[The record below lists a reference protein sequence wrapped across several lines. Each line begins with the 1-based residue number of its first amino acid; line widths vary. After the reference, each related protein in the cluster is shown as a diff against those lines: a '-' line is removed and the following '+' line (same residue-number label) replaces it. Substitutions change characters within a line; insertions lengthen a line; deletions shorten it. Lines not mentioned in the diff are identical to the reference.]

1 MYTYEHD
8 GKHNTNYNRA
18 NQDTSG
24 QQSTVVQRPRMF
36 KFLKKN
42 QQAENKA
49 LKTVKSL
56 NPEEQVEKEIDFKW
70 PDDLMAIMNQIEPYK

>member
-1 MYTYEHD
+1 
-8 GKHNTNYNRA
+8 
-18 NQDTSG
+18 
-24 QQSTVVQRPRMF
+24 MF